1 MLKNVKIY
9 RTWGDVQVRLW
20 LTNRC
25 LKMRVY
31 TSEYLNLSVETMDSI
46 VEEVIDLLQV
56 KSNLSSTYR
65 SVFILS
71 SWFF

>member
-1 MLKNVKIY
+1 
-9 RTWGDVQVRLW
+9 
-20 LTNRC
+20 
-25 LKMRVY
+25 MRVY

-71 SWFF
+71 SCFFKIVSSMLLILIERDCQAD